1 MSFLPHS
8 VSQGSYKGLP
18 GFKEKQR
25 RSQLDRRKPASQ
37 FKKSKWDRI
46 DIGWP
51 PLEKHHGLQ
60 TPMSR
65 AAPMSGAASMSGAA
79 PIVYVILYVRNRGP
93 LFHQRTERLLKA
105 DGFHSTD
112 ETEKPRLCEPLQ
124 PYHSP
129 TLYPIS
135 LSHQQPLKGAL
146 FTA

>member
-1 MSFLPHS
+1 MATFGKTPWAANTYVQSSTYVWSSIYVWSSTHRVCHP
-8 VSQGSYKGLP
+8 VCTKQGS
-18 GFKEKQR
+18 
-25 RSQLDRRKPASQ
+25 
-37 FKKSKWDRI
+37 
-46 DIGWP
+46 
-51 PLEKHHGLQ
+51 
-60 TPMSR
+60 
-65 AAPMSGAASMSGAA
+65 
-79 PIVYVILYVRNRGP
+79 